1 MNISIIITN
10 YNYANYALEAIE
22 SVLSQI
28 VDGDELIVVDDGST
42 DGSIELLT
50 PLAESDGFTLIGK
63 ENGGQA
69 SAFNAGLAAATRD
82 LIWFLDADDF
92 LLPNALER
100 VRHGWSQ
107 GSVKLHAP
115 MEVVDK
121 DGNLQGFTNPRRF
134 SRMASGD
141 VRLSYLMLGAYSSPP
156 TSGSVYRRSS
166 LEEIFPIPEAIYRI
180 CADAYLKERSAF
192 LGDIIKI
199 RQPLAAYRLHGDNN
213 FAGEKPMSPAAAKMA
228 VERLVAKYEFLLSRD
243 ASGLTTFIRSI
254 LYVRS
259 RHMAF
264 LKRCEPK
271 HSGHI
276 FIELFPIWTSRW
288 ILRIMC

>member
-1 MNISIIITN
+1 MNISVIITN
-10 YNYANYALEAIE
+10 YNYANYVAEAID
-22 SVLSQI
+22 SVITQL
-28 VDGDELIVVDDGST
+28 GTADELIFVDDGSS
-42 DGSIELLT
+42 DGSVSLLQTLSAKSGFRLIE
-50 PLAESDGFTLIGK
+50 K

-69 SAFNAGLAAATRD
+69 SAFNAGFAAATGD

-134 SRMASGD
+134 TRMASGD

-156 TSGSVYRRSS
+156 TSGTVYRRSS
-166 LEEIFPIPEAIYRI
+166 LEDIFPVPEAIYRI

-199 RQPLAAYRLHGDNN
+199 SQPLAAYRIHGDNN
-213 FAGEKPMSPAAAKMA
+213 FAGAKQMSPAATKMA

-243 ASGLTTFIRSI
+243 TSSVTTFIRSI
-254 LYVRS
+254 LFVRS

-264 LKRCEPK
+264 LIRCEPER
-271 HSGHI
+271 SGRV